1 MNTDPKLQTKLY
13 GLNYCLNSLIKLF
26 DKKNLSNKIL
36 LSGPKGIGKSTL
48 AYHFINYVFS
58 RDEEFSYNL
67 ENYSISTKN
76 KSFKLVENL
85 SHPNFYHIDLMNE
98 KKNIDIS
105 QIREMFNYANKSSF
119 NDKHRF
125 VLIDNVEN
133 LNINSL
139 NALLKIIEEPN
150 ENLFFILIHDNKKSL
165 KETLKSRCITF
176 KLNLTFEK
184 TIEITGKIL
193 NRNIFD
199 TLNDDLIYYYFTPGE
214 LINLITFAEHNNI
227 DLKNHSL
234 KNFLLLLINENY
246 YSKNNFIK
254 YYIFTMIQI
263 YFLKLLHQSRSK
275 NEINFQYTKFIN
287 MIYYCNKFNL
297 NSGNLFMEFK
307 KKVLNE

>member
-1 MNTDPKLQTKLY
+1 MNTDPKFQTKLY

-297 NSGNLFMEFK
+297 NSENLFMEFK

>member
-1 MNTDPKLQTKLY
+1 MKTV
-13 GLNYCLNSLIKLF
+13 LI
-26 DKKNLSNKIL
+26 DDEKNCRIVLRDKIL
-36 LSGPKGIGKSTL
+36 KYDSNINIVGEASGVESGYELILKTKPDLIFLDIQMNDGTGFDLLNRI
-48 AYHFINYVFS
+48 
-58 RDEEFSYNL
+58 
-67 ENYSISTKN
+67 ENR
-76 KSFKLVENL
+76 SFKLIENL
-85 SHPNFYHIDLMNE
+85 SHQNFYHIDLMNE

-119 NDKHRF
+119 NNRHRF

-184 TIEITGKIL
+184 TIEITEKIL